1 MVLMGYRDN
10 LSHMDHP
17 LPKKPSH
24 PKPDKQASIL
34 QRSLPRLNS
43 SSLMRKY
50 SSPAN
55 VISLE
60 QSSIKLAGH
69 ASNLVSA
76 FKMAC
81 LAYNPS
87 PVQYRAKC
95 YDRLSLLRARN
106 KLLQEYWRRLQN
118 MPLLQISV
126 GLSNVLETES
136 KASL

>member
-24 PKPDKQASIL
+24 PRPEKPSNNIM

-43 SSLMRKY
+43 NSLMRKY

-60 QSSIKLAGH
+60 QNSIKLAGQ
-69 ASNLVSA
+69 ASNLVTA

-87 PVQYRAKC
+87 PVLYRGKS
-95 YDRLSLLRARN
+95 YDRISLLRARN
-106 KLLQEYWRRLQN
+106 KLLQEYWRRVQN
-118 MPLLQISV
+118 MPLLQI
-126 GLSNVLETES
+126 
-136 KASL
+136 